1 MRYKMD
7 KQFRTE
13 RFIVVAVILLAVAII
28 LGGCASSGSTQSLAP
43 VCEALGPPHEYNS
56 KNKNSR
62 VHAGPDLAKRL
73 HRDNLVGTGLRCE
86 GY

>member
-1 MRYKMD
+1 MTHHD
-7 KQFRTE
+7 RT
-13 RFIVVAVILLAVAII
+13 FIKGIGLCAII
-28 LGGCASSGSTQSLAP
+28 LLVATMLAGCAASGSVKSLMP
-43 VCEALGPPHEYNS
+43 VCEALGAPHEYNS

-73 HRDNLVGTGLRCE
+73 SRDNLVGTGLKCE

>member
-1 MRYKMD
+1 MMKPSTALKIFLVFFLLYAA
-7 KQFRTE
+7 
-13 RFIVVAVILLAVAII
+13 VVLS
-28 LGGCASSGSTQSLAP
+28 GCASSGSTQSLAP

-73 HRDNLVGTGLRCE
+73 SRDNQVGTGLNCE